1 MSCRG
6 LPAELAAKMVV
17 KVVISTPC
25 STHCINTHTFFSFL
39 TDIEHLWCFRNA

>member
-25 STHCINTHTFFSFL
+25 STHCINTHTFFFIFNRYR
-39 TDIEHLWCFRNA
+39 TFVVF